1 MDRGRCGKIHTVK
14 KPTRASARAASCF
27 EGILSFQ
34 STTCAGRIALVPL
47 ILAVALGP
55 GAAHSQTDDQA
66 ADEDLPAL
74 ETIIVTAQRRDEDL
88 QDVPIAVT
96 ALDETFLVRHDVQSI
111 EDLSGFVPNLYATN
125 SVNYGAAPMSIRGI
139 GGANGGGNFFNDEP
153 VAVYLDEM
161 YIGRLSFSTSDL
173 VDIESI
179 QVLRGPQGSLFGRNA
194 TAGALLVQP
203 ARPTA
208 EPEGYLRLRFAG
220 HGERRV
226 LGALSGP
233 LTENLLARLA
243 FGYTDVDGWG
253 ENTFT
258 GEDVNGRED
267 KTVRLSLA
275 WQPSTEVTAELML
288 ERSDQEANP
297 ATINV
302 APVAPG
308 QPSSPFI
315 RRDDLDEALD
325 DAEYSF
331 DEPSVNETDAT
342 NAVFTLSWKLGDAT
356 LTAVTGYRDYQLLGK
371 QDSDSTRFTLFTN
384 GGAIDSRQLSQELR
398 LSGNDDNAF
407 VWTVG
412 AYHYGEDTDVV
423 FDINNFQ
430 GLFGAGTQARFDARQ
445 RLDSWAVFADAGYAF
460 TDRLSLTLGGR
471 FSTEEK
477 RFDNKQ
483 TVWTIGESIP
493 LPIDLGPFPAGSR
506 IPGGAAVVDPP
517 VFSSVADFDNFSPR
531 AVVEYELLPKMLTY
545 ASYSEGFKS
554 GGFNSFGLSPAFA
567 EEEVQAFEIGV
578 KSTLFQRRLR
588 LNAAGFSYDYTN
600 LQVRLPV
607 PTGGVTIDNAG
618 AARVRG
624 LEFEGSLLVSDRLR
638 LDGNIAFLD
647 TELEKFDTQQVPED
661 LMFVL
666 GAPIPLESVN
676 AAGNELTRAP
686 EISLFASLQYAVDLG
701 KDFEGLF
708 ELAYRYQDD
717 VFFLE
722 TNQGRNTFK
731 GGSANRLDLRFALH
745 PYRRPWDAALYVNN
759 LNDDRTITQVTALG
773 SYPNAAVSPPRQYG
787 VEFTYRWH

>member
-1 MDRGRCGKIHTVK
+1 M
-14 KPTRASARAASCF
+14 
-27 EGILSFQ
+27 SFQ
-34 STTCAGRIALVPL
+34 STTCTGSIAKLSL
-47 ILAVALGP
+47 ILAGALGS
-55 GAAHSQTDDQA
+55 GAAHSQPADQL
-66 ADEDLPAL
+66 ADEELPAL
-74 ETIIVTAQRRDEDL
+74 ESIIVTAQRRDEEI

-96 ALDETFLVRHDVQSI
+96 ALDEAFLVRHDVQSI
-111 EDLSGFVPNLYATN
+111 EDLSGFVPNLYTTN
-125 SVNYGAAPMSIRGI
+125 SVNYGAAPISIRGI

-161 YIGRLSFSTSDL
+161 YIGRLSLSTSDL

-208 EPEGYLRLRFAG
+208 EPEGYVRLSFAG

-226 LGALSGP
+226 LGAFSGP
-233 LTENLLARLA
+233 LTDHLLGRVAI
-243 FGYTDVDGWG
+243 GYTDADGWG

-267 KTVRLSLA
+267 QTIRLSLA

-288 ERSDQEANP
+288 ERSNQEANP

-315 RRDDLDEALD
+315 RRDDLDQALD
-325 DAEYSF
+325 DDEYSF
-331 DEPSVNETDAT
+331 DDTSVNETDAT
-342 NAVFTLSWKLGDAT
+342 NAVFTVSWELGGAT
-356 LTAVTGYRDYQLLGK
+356 LTAITGYRDYELRGR
-371 QDSDSTRFTLFTN
+371 QDSDGTRFTLFN
-384 GGAIDSRQLSQELR
+384 NSGAIDSEQLSQELR
-398 LSGNDDNAF
+398 LSSNAGDPLL
-407 VWTVG
+407 WTVG
-412 AYHYGEDTDVV
+412 AYHYSEDTDVV

-430 GLFGAGTQARFDARQ
+430 GLFGAGTAARFDAGQ
-445 RLDSWAVFADAGYAF
+445 RLDSWALFADASYAF

-471 FSTEEK
+471 FSHEEK
-477 RFDNKQ
+477 RFTNKQ
-483 TVWTIGESIP
+483 TVSTIVSTIVSTGGEINP
-493 LPIDLGPFPAGSR
+493 LPIDLGPFPAGAR
-506 IPGGAAVVDPP
+506 IPGGTVFVDPP
-517 VFSSVADFDNFSPR
+517 VFSSAADFDNFSPR
-531 AVVEYELLPKMLTY
+531 AVVEYRFLPNVLTY

-554 GGFNSFGLSPAFA
+554 GGFNSFGLSPAF
-567 EEEVQAFEIGV
+567 EEEGVEAFEIGV

-588 LNAAGFSYDYTN
+588 LNAAGFTYDYTN

-618 AARVRG
+618 AARTWG

-638 LDGNIAFLD
+638 LDGNIAFLN
-647 TELEKFDTQQVPED
+647 TELEQFDTQQVPED

-666 GAPIPLESVN
+666 GAPIPLESVS

-686 EISLFASLQYAVDLG
+686 EISFFTSLQYTVDLG
-701 KDFEGLF
+701 KNFEGLF
-708 ELAYRYQDD
+708 ELAYRYQDE

-722 TNQGRNTFK
+722 TNQDRNTFK
-731 GGSANRLDLRFALH
+731 GGSANRLDLRFAVR
-745 PYRRPWDAALYVNN
+745 PYRASWDAALYVNN

-773 SYPNAAVSPPRQYG
+773 SYPNAAISPPRQCG
-787 VEFTYRWH
+787 IEFTYRWQ